1 MTKKLAPY
9 IHHTGEIIIPFNSD
23 PKYHFWNGGQHLT
36 DTLLEL
42 NASEDVWNKHTLK
55 PFPGNTN

>member
-1 MTKKLAPY
+1 MAPKATPY
-9 IHHTGEIIIPFNSD
+9 IHHSGEIIIPFNSD

-42 NASEDVWNKHTLK
+42 NATEEIWNKHTLK
-55 PFPGNTN
+55 PFPLGGT